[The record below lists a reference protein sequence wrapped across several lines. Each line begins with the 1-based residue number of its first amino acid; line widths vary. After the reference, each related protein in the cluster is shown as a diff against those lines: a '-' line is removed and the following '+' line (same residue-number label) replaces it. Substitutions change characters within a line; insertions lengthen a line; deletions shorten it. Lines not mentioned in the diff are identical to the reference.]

1 LPIIY
6 SIDYLWGLS
15 MKRKLINVGESI
27 LLSITIILALIC
39 LTIFNR
45 HFVIMSL
52 NDDYYEIVM
61 NNIKNDMSI
70 YNINY
75 ELDINDVKKDTKK
88 FINSYYTNKDFVN
101 KMVFDEGII
110 VNDEV
115 NDIYSRDIRF
125 NDIFRNYNIS
135 IIREI
140 LYLIT
145 ITLIILVGNL
155 FIHTKKKHDI
165 KDILI
170 ISGVIIIIIY
180 GILSMIMSIDNP
192 AIYMIISKFMKYLL
206 GVGILLL
213 DIVFINNIW
222 KRIQ

>member
-1 LPIIY
+1 
-6 SIDYLWGLS
+6 

-39 LTIFNR
+39 LTIFNK

-192 AIYMIISKFMKYLL
+192 AIYMIINKFMKYLL

>member
-1 LPIIY
+1 
-6 SIDYLWGLS
+6 

-39 LTIFNR
+39 LTIFNK

>member
-1 LPIIY
+1 
-6 SIDYLWGLS
+6 

>member
-1 LPIIY
+1 
-6 SIDYLWGLS
+6 

-192 AIYMIISKFMKYLL
+192 AIYMIINKFMKYLL

>member
-1 LPIIY
+1 
-6 SIDYLWGLS
+6 

-61 NNIKNDMSI
+61 NNIKNDMFI

>member
-1 LPIIY
+1 
-6 SIDYLWGLS
+6 
-15 MKRKLINVGESI
+15 
-27 LLSITIILALIC
+27 SITIILALIC
-39 LTIFNR
+39 LTIFNK